1 MEETKTQ
8 PEETAVSIDEPKQQP
23 AGTSSEQEQ
32 TAVSIDEPKQQPAET
47 SSEQEQTRVLIGVSQ
62 STTKGYPHPS
72 KSSLHA
78 LEWVLEKLIHKQSK
92 SLFKLEIVHVKV
104 PDEDGVDEVDSI
116 YATSAD
122 FSEAKRKDI
131 KKCFHLLEV
140 FVKKCKEAEVPVE
153 AWVKVGDP
161 KDVICSEVL
170 RVKADMLILGS
181 RGLGTLQRAFVGS
194 VSLHCAKK
202 VLCPVMMIKRKPE
215 DTPYD
220 ASED

>member
-8 PEETAVSIDEPKQQP
+8 P
-23 AGTSSEQEQ
+23 EQ
-32 TAVSIDEPKQQPAET
+32 TAVSIDEPKQQPADT
-47 SSEQEQTRVLIGVSQ
+47 SSEQEQTIVLMGVSQ
-62 STTKGYPHPS
+62 STIKGYPHPS

-92 SLFKLEIVHVKV
+92 SLFKLKIVHVKV
-104 PDEDGVDEVDSI
+104 PDEDDEVDSM
-116 YATSAD
+116 YATCAD
-122 FSEAKRKDI
+122 FDAAKRKDI

-153 AWVKVGDP
+153 ALVKVGDP
-161 KDVICSEVL
+161 KESICSEVL

-194 VSLHCAKK
+194 VSLYCAKK
-202 VLCPVMMIKRKPE
+202 VLCPVMLIKRKPE